1 MAEEP
6 QQDPWRAR
14 SALDS
19 PIPTSTE
26 SAMAIT
32 FIHPEF
38 EGRLNGQAVRGP
50 LLIARH
56 VDAEFRME
64 SEEAS

>member
-1 MAEEP
+1 
-6 QQDPWRAR
+6 
-14 SALDS
+14 
-19 PIPTSTE
+19 
-26 SAMAIT
+26 MAIT